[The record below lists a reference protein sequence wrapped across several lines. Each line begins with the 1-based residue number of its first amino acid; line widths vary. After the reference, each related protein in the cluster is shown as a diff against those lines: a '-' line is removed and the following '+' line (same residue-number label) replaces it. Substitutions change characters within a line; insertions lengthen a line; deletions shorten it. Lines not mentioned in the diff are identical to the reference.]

1 MTADEM
7 RISDWSSDV
16 CSSDLL
22 ARAERSGRM
31 PAHIAVGVMLEVP
44 ALLFQMQALLRR
56 IDFLSVGS
64 NDLIQFLFASDRGNA
79 RVSNRYD
86 VLSPAVLGF
95 LRSVLE
101 VCAAADIPVNL
112 CGGMAGYPLE
122 AMALRS
128 EEGRVGTEYCR

>member
-1 MTADEM
+1 ML
-7 RISDWSSDV
+7 
-16 CSSDLL
+16 DLEL

-64 NDLIQFLFASDRGNA
+64 NDLIQFLFASDRGNP

-101 VCAAADIPVNL
+101 VCAAADMPVNL
-112 CGGMAGYPLE
+112 CGEMAG
-122 AMALRS
+122 RS
-128 EEGRVGTEYCR
+128 EERRVGTGCVSTCGTGGLPCPKKKK